1 MRAILDFLGVS
12 GGSKSARQSLSRHW
26 NSNEMLQGFVG
37 AGLHTVAEAEKMRV
51 VSIQCLSKSDSV
63 WTEQRVLLVEFVK
76 SPGLGLIVWRTR
88 QHR

>member
-37 AGLHTVAEAEKMRV
+37 AGLHTVAEAEKMLTGV
-51 VSIQCLSKSDSV
+51 
-63 WTEQRVLLVEFVK
+63 
-76 SPGLGLIVWRTR
+76 IV
-88 QHR
+88 